1 MPKHF
6 FITGTD
12 TGVGKTYATCELLK
26 QFQGKDKTAIAI
38 KPIQCGDIENSDTAL
53 LMQHNSVALS
63 KENVTPYTFKLP
75 TSPHIA
81 SVYEKTPLTAE
92 SIVNA
97 CQPALAQDV
106 DVVLI
111 EGTGGWSVPI
121 NEFETMAD
129 VAKQF
134 DCPVILVVGLRL
146 GCLNHA
152 LLTVEAIKAK
162 GIPLHG
168 WIANQIDPKFSFEP
182 EYLNTLKSAI
192 PSQYLAYI
200 PFAEK

>member
-6 FITGTD
+6 FIAGTD
-12 TGVGKTYATCELLK
+12 TGIGKTYATCELLK
-26 QFQGKDKTAIAI
+26 QFQSKNKTAIGI
-38 KPIQCGDIENSDTAL
+38 KPVQCGDLENSDTAL
-53 LMQHNSVALS
+53 LMKHNSVSLS
-63 KENVTPYTFKLP
+63 KEIVNPYVLKLP

-81 SVYEKTPLTAE
+81 AAYENVSLTAE
-92 SIVNA
+92 GIVNA

-111 EGTGGWSVPI
+111 EGAGGWIVPI
-121 NEFETMAD
+121 NDYETMAD
-129 VAKQF
+129 VAKKF